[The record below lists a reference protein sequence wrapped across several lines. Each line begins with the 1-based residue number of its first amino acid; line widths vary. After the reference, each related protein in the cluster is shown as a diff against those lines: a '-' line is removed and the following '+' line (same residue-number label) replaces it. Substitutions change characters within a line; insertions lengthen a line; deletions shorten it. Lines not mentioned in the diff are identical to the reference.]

1 MKAGIRTAYKNWLAL
16 VWSLVAAAMLWLPAV
31 ASAQTQTLTLPGPSN
46 NQQNVLMFDVHA
58 VNALTVTGL
67 STAMDSAGTQTYQIY
82 GRTGTHY
89 FLADEAGLQKLQ
101 AALKLAP
108 ASKGENV
115 AITVP
120 KDLGLL
126 ADTIEPAPG
135 AVCTSPIQTY
145 LDLSIAG
152 ERGAEAAEHLR
163 QERLSWPK

>member
-1 MKAGIRTAYKNWLAL
+1 MASSSQQPDALLDAWRDSYTAPPGERLRFYTPLHGSTLEDAARGALRAEDGPGRAVFASFSAAQWLA
-16 VWSLVAAAMLWLPAV
+16 P
-31 ASAQTQTLTLPGPSN
+31 
-46 NQQNVLMFDVHA
+46 
-58 VNALTVTGL
+58 
-67 STAMDSAGTQTYQIY
+67 Y

-89 FLADEAGLQKLQ
+89 FFADEEGLRKLQ
-101 AALKLAP
+101 AALKLTRLPRRARTWSSP
-108 ASKGENV
+108 CRR
-115 AITVP
+115 T
-120 KDLGLL
+120 LGLL